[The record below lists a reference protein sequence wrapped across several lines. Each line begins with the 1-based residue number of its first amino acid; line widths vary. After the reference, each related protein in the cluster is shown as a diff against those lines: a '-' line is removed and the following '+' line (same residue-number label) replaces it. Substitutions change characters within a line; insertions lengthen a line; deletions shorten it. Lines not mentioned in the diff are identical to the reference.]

1 MASRL
6 PLACVALLAGLW
18 RPPAASAQAFDCE
31 DVDHD
36 CDPGDKTIAR
46 AIKQAGTDLVDC
58 VRHAVDPCDLT
69 SALARVRDPQC
80 AAAIECEVRGLFA
93 EVGEGST
100 SCVQRLFKEGYRF
113 MAKKV
118 TLLRHN
124 RLEPIVDDLAR
135 CKERGGRRCVDP
147 IAPPLTGTCAGDAA
161 PAAGADC
168 VCNAADALS
177 NRMLLK
183 PPTCIQQPPAPCSV
197 GTVASAPRPNFVII
211 LTDDQRW
218 DTVDATHQSPNRPG
232 YVMPNV
238 KRELTDSGVTFT
250 EGYVT
255 TSLCCPSRTSILTG
269 EYAHRTGIHDNSPP
283 DGGAEVFDDHCT
295 LARWLKA
302 QNYQTGFVGKYLN
315 GYASLSPC
323 IPPGYDDWH
332 VQVQVKYYEYDLN
345 DNGKLAHYDSADAD

>member
-46 AIKQAGTDLVDC
+46 GKG
-58 VRHAVDPCDLT
+58 
-69 SALARVRDPQC
+69 
-80 AAAIECEVRGLFA
+80 
-93 EVGEGST
+93 
-100 SCVQRLFKEGYRF
+100 
-113 MAKKV
+113 
-118 TLLRHN
+118 
-124 RLEPIVDDLAR
+124 
-135 CKERGGRRCVDP
+135 RGGRRGVDP

-238 KRELTDSGVTFT
+238 NRELTDSGVTFT
-250 EGYVT
+250 EGY
-255 TSLCCPSRTSILTG
+255 
-269 EYAHRTGIHDNSPP
+269 
-283 DGGAEVFDDHCT
+283 
-295 LARWLKA
+295 
-302 QNYQTGFVGKYLN
+302 
-315 GYASLSPC
+315 
-323 IPPGYDDWH
+323 
-332 VQVQVKYYEYDLN
+332 
-345 DNGKLAHYDSADAD
+345 